1 MEKIIAT
8 VGPSLLNKHPIS
20 ELYSDDLIFRVNGA
34 HGSISDITENINRI
48 RKEKKDASIL
58 MDLPGNKIR
67 TNNIMEPL
75 KLTVGEPFELSFQQ
89 TNFINFF
96 KYIKKGDK
104 VWANDSTY
112 EFEVIKVNQNVET
125 ITFLSKSDGFL
136 LNNKGMHVRGIHRD
150 IPFLFDKDIK
160 LIEIA
165 NKLNLEFIGLSFV
178 RNLNDIKAA
187 KELVNQNT
195 KIITKVETKAA
206 VQNLKEILN
215 NTDFILIDRGD
226 LSTEVGLENIPS
238 YQRHILNEAKINGVK
253 TFLATQ
259 FLKNM
264 EINPIP
270 SIPEII
276 DLYNTVAD
284 GVYGIQ
290 LSEET
295 AVGKYPYDCVQ
306 VVRNIIKKKQNSLK
320 LIDI

>member
-8 VGPSLLNKHPIS
+8 VGPSLLNQYPINKV
-20 ELYSDDLIFRVNGA
+20 YSDDLIFRVNGA
-34 HGSISDITENINRI
+34 HGSISDIKEYIEKIRI
-48 RKEKKDASIL
+48 ERKDALIL

-67 TNNIMEPL
+67 TNNINKPIEL
-75 KLTVGEPFELSFQQ
+75 KVGKPFELNFHQ
-89 TNFINFF
+89 TNFANFF

-112 EFEVIKVNQNVET
+112 EFEVIKVNQELES
-125 ITFLSKSDGFL
+125 ITFLSKSEGLL
-136 LNNKGMHVRGIHRD
+136 LNNKGMHVRGIHKD

-160 LIEIA
+160 LIELA
-165 NKLNLEFIGLSFV
+165 NKMDLQFIGLSFV
-178 RNLNDIKAA
+178 RNLKDIKSA
-187 KELVNQNT
+187 KELINQNVQ
-195 KIITKVETKAA
+195 IITKVETKAA
-206 VQNLKEILN
+206 VENLNEILN

-238 YQRHILNEAKINGVK
+238 YQKHILSIARVHGVK

-264 EINPIP
+264 EHNPIP

-276 DLYNTVAD
+276 DLYNTITE
-284 GVYGIQ
+284 GIYGIQ

-295 AVGKYPYDCVQ
+295 AVGKHPYSCIQ
-306 VVRNIIKKKQNSLK
+306 LVRNMLKKP
-320 LIDI
+320 

>member
-34 HGSISDITENINRI
+34 HGSISDITEYINRI

-96 KYIKKGDK
+96 KYIKMGYK

-165 NKLNLEFIGLSFV
+165 NKLNLEFIGLSLM

-206 VQNLKEILN
+206 VQFKEILN

-306 VVRNIIKKKQNSLK
+306 VVRNIIKKNKIL
-320 LIDI
+320 